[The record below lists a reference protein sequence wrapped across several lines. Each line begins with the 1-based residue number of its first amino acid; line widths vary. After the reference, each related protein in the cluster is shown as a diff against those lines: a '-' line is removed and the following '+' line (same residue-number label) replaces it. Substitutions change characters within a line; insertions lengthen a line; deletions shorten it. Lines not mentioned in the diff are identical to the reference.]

1 MVKQLQTFLR
11 FLPSQRNITKNTF
24 ATIVALTGGLAAPLV
39 APLVVGLTGATFFT
53 TAGGIALMTS
63 LFGLT
68 GGGLTGNTK
77 C

>member
-1 MVKQLQTFLR
+1 MLKQRYLIL
-11 FLPSQRNITKNTF
+11 
-24 ATIVALTGGLAAPLV
+24 ALTGGLAAPLV

-68 GGGLTGNTK
+68 GGGLTGIALL
-77 C
+77 CSYYLCLCH

>member
-1 MVKQLQTFLR
+1 
-11 FLPSQRNITKNTF
+11 
-24 ATIVALTGGLAAPLV
+24 V

-68 GGGLTGNTK
+68 GGGLTGTK
-77 C
+77 RNFHKFIVDIPHIEVALSSLPRLENA